1 MRPARAASLREQ
13 GDAAEGTIMSEIWR
27 SGGIVPARR
36 RVPSNLCKLF
46 DLLVLWR
53 QRSRERR
60 KLDALSDHVLKDIGL
75 TRADTDSE
83 VRKSFW
89 RR

>member
-1 MRPARAASLREQ
+1 
-13 GDAAEGTIMSEIWR
+13 MSEIIR

-36 RVPSNLCKLF
+36 RVPSKLSEAF
-46 DLLVLWR
+46 DLLLLWR
-53 QRSRERR
+53 QRRRERHM
-60 KLDALSDHVLKDIGL
+60 LGAFSDHMLKDIGL
-75 TRADTDSE
+75 TRADIEAE